1 MYLKIPVQERSIM
14 NDNPFKKILIIDD
27 DLTFLKP
34 LCKFLT
40 LMKYQVNIAEN
51 GLSGLNLHDY
61 IKFDL
66 IITDLKMEGMNGIEL
81 INFLLTRYPETKIMV
96 ISGHI
101 DLEEFQ
107 EIKNNKYVKAI
118 FEKPVDYEQLLK
130 KIKEII

>member
-1 MYLKIPVQERSIM
+1 
-14 NDNPFKKILIIDD
+14 
-27 DLTFLKP
+27 
-34 LCKFLT
+34 
-40 LMKYQVNIAEN
+40 MKYQVNIAEN

-61 IKFDL
+61 IKFNL